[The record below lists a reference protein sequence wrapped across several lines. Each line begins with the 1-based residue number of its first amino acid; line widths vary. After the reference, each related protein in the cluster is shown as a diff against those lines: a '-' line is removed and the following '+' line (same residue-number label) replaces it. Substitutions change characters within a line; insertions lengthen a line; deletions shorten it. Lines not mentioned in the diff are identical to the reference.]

1 MPQPLLPMFPSD
13 VTEINSLMSFAR
25 REGTLYYFNGPM
37 PVFSHVESDRASF
50 AMFASQ
56 MVVNGNC
63 TQAEVVRAF
72 GISAISMKR
81 HVKRYRQSGT
91 GGFFRGRQARQ
102 PRVLTP
108 RVLQR
113 AQELIQ
119 QGMGRDA
126 VAQELGLKSD
136 TLRKAIKAG
145 RIVEPL
151 KRSETVA
158 DKSQR
163 SVHASQA
170 AMGMGCVRVEE
181 RVLAAFGGLVQ
192 APTRFEAGRDVSC
205 GGVLWAL
212 PALLANGLLHRPA
225 ESFKLPKGFYGVVH
239 VLLLMGFLALA
250 RIKSLERLRF
260 EAPGEWGQL
269 LGLDRIPEVHTLRT
283 KLGQMAQGQQV
294 EGWSASLSQ
303 QWMEQAPELAGRL
316 YLDGH
321 VRVYH
326 GHQTRL
332 PRRYVAREKLC
343 LRGTTDY
350 WINDREGRP
359 FFVVNTAANP
369 GLIAVLRQEIIPRL
383 LKEVPQQPSEAELQA
398 DRYRFRFVIIFDR
411 EGYSPE
417 LFAELWAQRIAAQT
431 YRKGPVED
439 WPAVEFQ
446 EYEVGLP
453 NGEKQRMKLAE
464 RGVWLG
470 NKLWVREIRQL
481 DANAHQTVVI
491 STDFQS
497 NLVQIARQMFAR
509 WAQENWFKY
518 MIEHFYFEG
527 LMTHRLEPVSETTRV
542 VNPAARTLGAQ
553 LKSKAA
559 QLSRRRAEYG
569 AGELAGP
576 LEVEVAEAYQSRQT
590 QLRQTIE
597 ALEKEVVT
605 LKQKR
610 KEIPSH
616 LTLAELPAAER
627 FQQLSRA
634 KKHLVDTIKMVA
646 YRAET
651 ALAMSLRQHMARTDD
666 ARALL
671 REIFVSAADLYPDET
686 AGTLTV
692 SLHHLSNAASDQLAA
707 KMAEELN
714 ATETIF
720 PGTKLLMVFKLV
732 SS

>member
-1 MPQPLLPMFPSD
+1 
-13 VTEINSLMSFAR
+13 
-25 REGTLYYFNGPM
+25 
-37 PVFSHVESDRASF
+37 
-50 AMFASQ
+50 
-56 MVVNGNC
+56 
-63 TQAEVVRAF
+63 
-72 GISAISMKR
+72 
-81 HVKRYRQSGT
+81 
-91 GGFFRGRQARQ
+91 
-102 PRVLTP
+102 
-108 RVLQR
+108 
-113 AQELIQ
+113 
-119 QGMGRDA
+119 
-126 VAQELGLKSD
+126 
-136 TLRKAIKAG
+136 
-145 RIVEPL
+145 
-151 KRSETVA
+151 
-158 DKSQR
+158 
-163 SVHASQA
+163 
-170 AMGMGCVRVEE
+170 MGMGCVRVEE
-181 RVLAAFGGLVQ
+181 RVLAAFGGLVE
-192 APTRFEAGRDVSC
+192 APTRFEPGRDVSC

-212 PALLANGLLHRPA
+212 PALLANGLLHRQA
-225 ESFKLPKGFYGVVH
+225 ECFELPKGFYGVVP

-283 KLGQMAQGQQV
+283 KLGLMAQGQKV
-294 EGWSASLSQ
+294 ETWSASLSQ
-303 QWMEQAPELAGRL
+303 QWMEQVPELAGRL

-326 GHQTRL
+326 GHQTPL
-332 PRRYVAREKLC
+332 PKRYVAREKLC

-350 WINDREGRP
+350 WVNDRDGRP

-383 LKEVPQQPSEAELQA
+383 LKEVPHQPTEEELQA
-398 DRYRFRFVIIFDR
+398 DLYRFRFVMIFDR

-417 LFAELWAQRIAAQT
+417 LFAELWRQRIAAQT
-431 YRKGPVED
+431 YRKGSLED
-439 WPAVEFQ
+439 WPVEEFQ
-446 EYEVGLP
+446 EYEAGLP

-481 DANAHQTVVI
+481 ASDGHQTAVI
-491 STDFQS
+491 STDFKS
-497 NLVQIARQMFAR
+497 DLVQIARQMFSR

-518 MIEHFYFEG
+518 MIEHFG
-527 LMTHRLEPVSETTRV
+527 LESLVTYQLEPVSETTRV
-542 VNPAARTLGAQ
+542 VNPAARTLGTQ
-553 LKSKAA
+553 IKSKAA

-576 LEVEVAEAYQSRQT
+576 LEIEAAEAYQSRQT

-597 ALEKEVVT
+597 ALEEEVAT

-610 KEIPSH
+610 KEVPSH
-616 LTLAELPAAER
+616 LTLGELPPAER
-627 FQQLSRA
+627 FQQFSRA

-671 REIFVSAADLYPDET
+671 REIFVAAADLCPDET

-692 SLHHLSNAASDQLAA
+692 NLHHLSNACSDQLAA

-714 ATETIF
+714 ATETLF
-720 PGTKLLMVFKLV
+720 PGTKLQMVFKLG
-732 SS
+732 SG

>member
-1 MPQPLLPMFPSD
+1 VD
-13 VTEINSLMSFAR
+13 
-25 REGTLYYFNGPM
+25 
-37 PVFSHVESDRASF
+37 
-50 AMFASQ
+50 
-56 MVVNGNC
+56 
-63 TQAEVVRAF
+63 
-72 GISAISMKR
+72 
-81 HVKRYRQSGT
+81 
-91 GGFFRGRQARQ
+91 
-102 PRVLTP
+102 
-108 RVLQR
+108 
-113 AQELIQ
+113 
-119 QGMGRDA
+119 
-126 VAQELGLKSD
+126 
-136 TLRKAIKAG
+136 
-145 RIVEPL
+145 
-151 KRSETVA
+151 
-158 DKSQR
+158 
-163 SVHASQA
+163 SQA
-170 AMGMGCVRVEE
+170 DMGMGCVRVEE
-181 RVLAAFGGLVQ
+181 RVLAAFGGLVA
-192 APTRFEAGRDVSC
+192 APTRFEAGRDVSG

-212 PALLANGLLHRPA
+212 PALLANGLLHRQA
-225 ESFKLPKGFYGVVH
+225 ECFELPKGFYGVVH

-250 RIKSLERLRF
+250 RVKSLERLRF
-260 EAPGEWGQL
+260 EAPGEWGHL
-269 LGLDRIPEVHTLRT
+269 LGLDRIPEVHTLRS
-283 KLGQMAQGQQV
+283 KLGQMAQGPQV
-294 EGWSASLSQ
+294 ESWSAGLSQ

-326 GHQTRL
+326 GHQTPL
-332 PRRYVAREKLC
+332 PKRYVAREKLC

-383 LKEVPQQPSEAELQA
+383 VKEVPHQPTEAELQA
-398 DRYRFRFVIIFDR
+398 DPWRCRFVMIFDR

-417 LFAELWAQRIAAQT
+417 LFAELWGQRIAAQT
-431 YRKGPVED
+431 YRKGALED
-439 WPAVEFQ
+439 WPVAEFQ
-446 EYEVGLP
+446 EYEVVLP
-453 NGEKQRMKLAE
+453 NGEKQSLKLAE

-470 NKLWVREIRQL
+470 QKLWLREIRRL
-481 DANAHQTVVI
+481 GADGHQTAVI

-497 NLVQIARQMFAR
+497 DLVQIARQMFAR

-518 MIEHFYFEG
+518 MIEHFG
-527 LMTHRLEPVSETTRV
+527 LESLVTHQLEPVSATTRV
-542 VNPAARTLGAQ
+542 VNPAARAVGSQ
-553 LKSKAA
+553 IKSKAA

-576 LEVEVAEAYQSRQT
+576 LEVKVAEAYQSRQT

-597 ALEKEVVT
+597 ALENEVAA

-610 KEIPSH
+610 QGLPAH
-616 LTLAELPAAER
+616 VTLGELPPAEQ
-627 FQQLSRA
+627 FQQLARA

-671 REIFVSAADLYPDET
+671 REIFGTAADLCPDES

-692 SLHHLSNAASDQLAA
+692 NLHHLSNAGSDRLAT

-720 PGTKLLMVFKLV
+720 PGTKLKMVFKLV
-732 SS
+732 SA

>member
-1 MPQPLLPMFPSD
+1 
-13 VTEINSLMSFAR
+13 
-25 REGTLYYFNGPM
+25 
-37 PVFSHVESDRASF
+37 
-50 AMFASQ
+50 
-56 MVVNGNC
+56 MV
-63 TQAEVVRAF
+63 
-72 GISAISMKR
+72 
-81 HVKRYRQSGT
+81 
-91 GGFFRGRQARQ
+91 
-102 PRVLTP
+102 
-108 RVLQR
+108 
-113 AQELIQ
+113 
-119 QGMGRDA
+119 D
-126 VAQELGLKSD
+126 
-136 TLRKAIKAG
+136 
-145 RIVEPL
+145 
-151 KRSETVA
+151 
-158 DKSQR
+158 
-163 SVHASQA
+163 SQA
-170 AMGMGCVRVEE
+170 DMGMGCVRVEE

-212 PALLANGLLHRPA
+212 PALLANGLLHRQA
-225 ESFKLPKGFYGVVH
+225 ECFELPKGFYGVMH

-250 RIKSLERLRF
+250 RVKSLERLRF

-269 LGLDRIPEVHTLRT
+269 LGLDRIPEVHTLRA
-283 KLGQMAQGQQV
+283 KLGQMARGPQV
-294 EGWSASLSQ
+294 ESWSASLSQ

-316 YLDGH
+316 YVDGH

-326 GHQTRL
+326 GHQT
-332 PRRYVAREKLC
+332 PMPKRYVAREKLC

-383 LKEVPQQPSEAELQA
+383 IKEAPHQPAEEELQA
-398 DRYRFRFVIIFDR
+398 DPDRFRFVMIFDR

-417 LFAELWAQRIAAQT
+417 LFAELWEQRIAAQT
-431 YRKGPVED
+431 YRKGTLED
-439 WPAVEFQ
+439 WPVAEFQ
-446 EYEVGLP
+446 EYEVVLP
-453 NGEKQRMKLAE
+453 HGEKQRMKLAE

-470 NKLWVREIRQL
+470 KKLWVREIRL
-481 DANAHQTVVI
+481 LGCDGHQTAVV
-491 STDFQS
+491 STDFKS
-497 NLVQIARQMFAR
+497 DLVPIARQMFSR

-518 MIEHFYFEG
+518 MIEHFG
-527 LMTHRLEPVSETTRV
+527 LESLVTYKLEPVSETTRV
-542 VNPAARTLGAQ
+542 VNPAARTLGCQ
-553 LKSKAA
+553 IKSRAA

-576 LEVEVAEAYQSRQT
+576 LGVEVAEEYQSRQT
-590 QLRQTIE
+590 KLRETIE
-597 ALEKEVVT
+597 SLEKEVAT

-616 LTLAELPAAER
+616 LTLGELPPAER
-627 FQQLSRA
+627 FEQFSRA

-651 ALAMSLRQHMARTDD
+651 ALAMSLRQHIARTDD

-671 REIFVSAADLYPDET
+671 REIFVSAADLCPDET

-692 SLHHLSNAASDQLAA
+692 KLHHLSNACSDQLAA

-720 PGTKLLMVFKLV
+720 PGTKLQMVFKLV
-732 SS
+732 SD

>member
-1 MPQPLLPMFPSD
+1 
-13 VTEINSLMSFAR
+13 
-25 REGTLYYFNGPM
+25 
-37 PVFSHVESDRASF
+37 
-50 AMFASQ
+50 
-56 MVVNGNC
+56 
-63 TQAEVVRAF
+63 
-72 GISAISMKR
+72 
-81 HVKRYRQSGT
+81 
-91 GGFFRGRQARQ
+91 
-102 PRVLTP
+102 
-108 RVLQR
+108 
-113 AQELIQ
+113 
-119 QGMGRDA
+119 
-126 VAQELGLKSD
+126 
-136 TLRKAIKAG
+136 
-145 RIVEPL
+145 
-151 KRSETVA
+151 
-158 DKSQR
+158 
-163 SVHASQA
+163 
-170 AMGMGCVRVEE
+170 MGMGCVRVEE
-181 RVLAAFGGLVQ
+181 RVLAAFGGLVA
-192 APTRFEAGRDVSC
+192 APTRFEAGRDVSG

-212 PALLANGLLHRPA
+212 PALLANGLLHRQA
-225 ESFKLPKGFYGVVH
+225 ECFELPKGFYGVVH

-250 RIKSLERLRF
+250 RVKSLERLRF
-260 EAPGEWGQL
+260 EAPGEWGHL
-269 LGLDRIPEVHTLRT
+269 LGLDRIPEVHTLRS
-283 KLGQMAQGQQV
+283 KLGQMAQGPQV
-294 EGWSASLSQ
+294 ESWSAGLSQ

-326 GHQTRL
+326 GHQTPL
-332 PRRYVAREKLC
+332 PKRYVAREKLC

-383 LKEVPQQPSEAELQA
+383 VKEVPHQPTEAELQA
-398 DRYRFRFVIIFDR
+398 DPWRCRFVMIFDR

-417 LFAELWAQRIAAQT
+417 LFAELWGQRIAAQT
-431 YRKGPVED
+431 YRKGALED
-439 WPAVEFQ
+439 WPVAEFQ
-446 EYEVGLP
+446 EYEVVLP
-453 NGEKQRMKLAE
+453 NGEKQFLKLAE

-470 NKLWVREIRQL
+470 QKLWLREIRL
-481 DANAHQTVVI
+481 LGADGHQTAVV

-497 NLVQIARQMFAR
+497 DLVSIARQMFAR

-518 MIEHFYFEG
+518 MIEHFG
-527 LMTHRLEPVSETTRV
+527 LESLVTHQLEPVSATTRV
-542 VNPAARTLGAQ
+542 VNPAARAVGSQ
-553 LKSKAA
+553 IKSKAA

-576 LEVEVAEAYQSRQT
+576 LEVKVAEAYQSRQT

-597 ALEKEVVT
+597 ALENEVAA

-610 KEIPSH
+610 QGLPAH
-616 LTLAELPAAER
+616 VTLGELPPAEQ
-627 FQQLSRA
+627 FQQLARA

-671 REIFVSAADLYPDET
+671 REIFGTAADLCPDES

-692 SLHHLSNAASDQLAA
+692 NLHHLSNAGSDRLAT

-720 PGTKLLMVFKLV
+720 PGTKLKMVFKLV
-732 SS
+732 SA